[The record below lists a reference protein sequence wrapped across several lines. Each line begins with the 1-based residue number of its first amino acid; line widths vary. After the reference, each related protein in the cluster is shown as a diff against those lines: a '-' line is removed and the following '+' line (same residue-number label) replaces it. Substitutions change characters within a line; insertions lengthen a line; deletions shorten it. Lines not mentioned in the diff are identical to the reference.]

1 MARSRNIKPSFFQN
15 DYLVELPFETRLL
28 FIGLWTLADREGR
41 LENRP
46 KKIKMELFPADNI
59 DISKSVKELCDNGF
73 LTVYQSN
80 GASVIQI
87 INFKKHQSPHGTE
100 KDSLLPDSNNLYTVN
115 ERRNGLATG
124 KFTLEQVIDN
134 AIVSSHTVKEPL
146 SNVNLPSHNALNP
159 ECGILN
165 PECGILNVESTK
177 PVSDANCER
186 KKWFDCFWLQYPT
199 KTNKQAAVKAWMKL
213 KMDESLYQ
221 QIMVAVAKQKNWQQW
236 QEGFIP
242 HAATW
247 LNGKRW
253 EDVEPVRKNNG
264 GGGDMAQYIRE
275 TSERLRKQDNELPIF
290 DDSFLIEDS
299 RHE

>member
-1 MARSRNIKPSFFQN
+1 MARARNIKPSFFHN
-15 DYLVELPFETRLL
+15 DHLVELPFETRLL

-41 LENRP
+41 LEYRP
-46 KKIKMELFPADNI
+46 KKIKMEIFPADNV
-59 DISKSVKELCDNGF
+59 DVSKSVKELLDNGF
-73 LTVYQSN
+73 ITVYEIN
-80 GASVIQI
+80 DVKVIQI
-87 INFKKHQSPHGTE
+87 ANFKKHQSPHGTE
-100 KDSLLPDSNNLYTVN
+100 KDSLLPCIKGLYVVH
-115 ERRNGLATG
+115 ERRNNLVTG
-124 KFTLEQVIDN
+124 KFSELQVIDN

-146 SNVNLPSHNALNP
+146 YNVNLPSHNALNP

-165 PECGILNVESTK
+165 PEPAK

-199 KTNKQAAVKAWMKL
+199 KTNKQAALKAWTKL
-213 KMDESLYQ
+213 KVDESLYQ
-221 QIMVAVAKQKNWQQW
+221 QIMLAVAKQKNWQQW
-236 QEGFIP
+236 QEGYIP
-242 HAATW
+242 HGSTW

>member
-1 MARSRNIKPSFFQN
+1 MKGSKMARSRNIKPSFFQN

-80 GASVIQI
+80 GANVIQI
-87 INFKKHQSPHGTE
+87 INFNKHQSPHGTE

-146 SNVNLPSHNALNP
+146 SNVILPSDNALNP

-165 PECGILNVESTK
+165 PECGIH
-177 PVSDANCER
+177 
-186 KKWFDCFWLQYPT
+186 
-199 KTNKQAAVKAWMKL
+199 KT
-213 KMDESLYQ
+213 
-221 QIMVAVAKQKNWQQW
+221 
-236 QEGFIP
+236 
-242 HAATW
+242 
-247 LNGKRW
+247 R
-253 EDVEPVRKNNG
+253 
-264 GGGDMAQYIRE
+264 
-275 TSERLRKQDNELPIF
+275 
-290 DDSFLIEDS
+290 
-299 RHE
+299 